1 MKKFLAIL
9 LVAVTVLSLCACGNK
24 QNVSGGMTEDGKV
37 LLSIGLP
44 ASATVIDHK
53 NNALT
58 KWIEDECNVELKF
71 IEYSG
76 GTDIG
81 TQITTSIAAR
91 QELPDMLLGMSLD
104 SAVMYQYGN
113 EGYFVNLKDYFADKE
128 GKSKIFWDR
137 LEAEK
142 VDEETME
149 LLLGTITEPESG
161 NIYAVPTLEIST
173 FDRQQYQV
181 YINTQWLDTLNLD
194 MPTDIDSLYN
204 VLKAFKTGDPNGN
217 GQPDEIP
224 LFGAKNGGM
233 CSYVIEWL
241 INMFMYFNDNR
252 AYTVNPDGKL
262 TASYTE
268 DTYREALKFI
278 NKLYKEELLT
288 ALAWTASKPEATTI
302 MTPASGTAMCGIMLC
317 HPSSQPQK
325 GNNVLFQY
333 EPLPYWGC
341 VVRDDHP
348 VHTTAFITE
357 DCDYPEKAFE
367 VMMKLWSREGAMR
380 MRYGEYG
387 VNWTDP
393 TPGAISAVG
402 LPCTYKL
409 IQDPLGRQ
417 NTCMWSTMSP
427 TFNMYAEAE
436 DAELAEAMTDWDK
449 GRYELLAAHLK
460 LFNEAEEKNNPEK
473 VCPKLYFTSQENEEI
488 LQTRLNVNDYWREC
502 QTDFIIGK
510 LDPESDSDWNAY
522 LARLKELGVDKV
534 MEYNQRAYDRG

>member
-1 MKKFLAIL
+1 MKKFLAIF
-9 LVAVTVLSLCACGNK
+9 LVAVTVLSLCACGKGK
-24 QNVSGGMTEDGKV
+24 QDVSGGMTADGKV

-58 KWIEDECNVELKF
+58 KWIEEECNVQLKF
-71 IEYSG
+71 VEYSG
-76 GTDIG
+76 GTDIA
-81 TQITTSIAAR
+81 TQITTTIAAR
-91 QELPDMLLGMSLD
+91 QELPDMLLGMSLGSD
-104 SAVMYQYGN
+104 VMYQYGN

-128 GKSKIFWDR
+128 GASKYFWDR
-137 LEAEK
+137 LNTETDEATQRL
-142 VDEETME
+142 VIGTM
-149 LLLGTITEPESG
+149 TEPETG
-161 NIYAVPTLEIST
+161 NIYAVPTLEVST
-173 FDRQQYQV
+173 FDRQYFQV
-181 YINTQWLDTLNLD
+181 YINTVWLDKLNLE
-194 MPTDIDSLYN
+194 MPTDMDSLYK

-224 LFGAKNGGM
+224 LFGSQNGGM
-233 CSYVIEWL
+233 CSRVLEWL
-241 INMFMYFNDNR
+241 INMFMYFNNDR
-252 AYTVNPDGKL
+252 AYTVGADGKL

-268 DTYREALKFI
+268 DAYREALKFI

-288 ALAWTASKPEATTI
+288 SLVWTASKPEATTI

-325 GNNVLFQY
+325 GNNVLFEY

-348 VHTTAFITE
+348 VSLSAFITE
-357 DCDYPEKAFE
+357 DCDNPDKAFE

-387 VNWTDP
+387 VNWTDA

-402 LPCTYKL
+402 LECSYKL

-417 NTCMWSTMSP
+417 NTYMWSTMSP

-436 DAELAEAMTDWDK
+436 DAELSENMSEWDK
-449 GRYELLAAHLK
+449 GRYKLLADHSK
-460 LFNEAEEKNNPEK
+460 LFEEAEKNNNPET
-473 VCPKLYFTSQENEEI
+473 VCPKLYYTTQETNEI

-502 QTDFIIGK
+502 QTDFILGK
-510 LDPESDSDWNAY
+510 LNPDSDADWNAY
-522 LARLKELGVDKV
+522 LAKLKELGVESV
-534 MEYNQRAYDRG
+534 LEYAQRAYDRG